1 LNKLSAILRK
11 EFLLLIRDLHGLLL
25 MFAMPVVFIIVMSLA
40 MQQNFAALGG
50 AKLQALVHDQASSD
64 DSEGFRRNLG
74 KLGAFDFSFHEA
86 GDELTAL
93 QDRVRRD
100 EAAFLIAIRALPDS
114 DDSGNTLAVS
124 LLVAPGVTKQT
135 ELIFVSA
142 LQELLRGLK
151 VERMLAELEESLMG
165 GGESVEKLAAVR
177 LDVEYAYQGR
187 QETAPTAVQQ
197 NVPAWLVFAMF
208 FVVVPL
214 SNTLIRERQFGTLRR
229 LRTVDV
235 APGLLVLGKLLPYF
249 LIMLLQVSCMLA
261 VGVYLIPLLGGDSL
275 ELGASWPALFL
286 IAATVSIAALGYAVF
301 IAAVARTTEQ
311 ATMLGGAGN
320 IILAALGGI
329 MVPSF
334 LMPDAMQQ
342 IGQLSPMSWGLQG
355 FLDVLLRNGGI
366 SLVWPKA
373 LALTIFGLALT
384 AMAMTLMKRSAQA

>member
-1 LNKLSAILRK
+1 MNKFTAILRK
-11 EFLLLIRDLHGLLL
+11 EFLLLFRDLHGLLL

-50 AKLQALVHDQASSD
+50 AKLQALIHDLAANE
-64 DSEGFRRNLG
+64 DSARFLDNLAG
-74 KLGAFDFSFHEA
+74 AGAFDFSYPAA
-86 GDELTAL
+86 GESIDLLEE
-93 QDRVRRD
+93 QVRTD
-100 EAAFLIAIRALPDS
+100 KASFLIAIEPLNVG
-114 DDSGNTLAVS
+114 DDSGNTLAVR
-124 LLVAPGVTKQT
+124 LMIAPGVNRQT
-135 ELIFVSA
+135 EVIVVA
-142 LQELLRGLK
+142 AVEELLRGLK
-151 VERMLAELEESLMG
+151 VQKMLADLEDSGIG
-165 GGESVEKLAAVR
+165 GGESVEELAAVE
-177 LDVEYAYQGR
+177 LQVDYAYRGGV
-187 QETAPTAVQQ
+187 ESAPTAVQQ

-229 LRTVDV
+229 LRTISV

-249 LIMLLQVSCMLA
+249 LVMLLQVVCMLA
-261 VGVYLIPLLGGDSL
+261 VGVYLIPLLGGDRL
-275 ELGASWPALFL
+275 ELAASWSALAL

-334 LMPDAMQQ
+334 LMPETMQQ
-342 IGQLSPMSWGLQG
+342 LGQLSPMSWGLEG
-355 FLDVLLRNGGI
+355 FLDVLLRNGGVA
-366 SLVWPKA
+366 LVWPKA

-384 AMAMTLMKRSAQA
+384 FMALTLMKRSAQA